1 MEMRS
6 AEVNGTKTKSLRY
19 GRVKCFIYSKKSR
32 ARKTTL
38 LGSKSHLW
46 VFYATILRPL
56 TSARNYAN
64 LSLPKKRKFRG
75 ADSIGQWHQ
84 NNLLQKIIRTS
95 NRLLGSYYSG
105 LVPKIGLEPIRSCPR
120 RILSPLCLPFHHS
133 GEREKTTGEP
143 RCLLIGGTTQTR
155 TGGKGFAGL
164 CLTTWLWCHVGAGDE
179 TRTRDNYLGKVALY
193 H

>member
-1 MEMRS
+1 MSCSFLVPKMGLVSRPKAAEQRS
-6 AEVNGTKTKSLRY
+6 LAECGEERAEGEK
-19 GRVKCFIYSKKSR
+19 GRPDRV
-32 ARKTTL
+32 TN
-38 LGSKSHLW
+38 
-46 VFYATILRPL
+46 
-56 TSARNYAN
+56 SASGRG
-64 LSLPKKRKFRG
+64 KRKGTRAGRKPVSCSF
-75 ADSIGQWHQ
+75 
-84 NNLLQKIIRTS
+84 
-95 NRLLGSYYSG
+95 